1 MPEANLENLIKKLHA
16 TQAWKHK
23 YEIKTLSDGNL
34 QHIPFV
40 DGSPVELGDDAA
52 VIKQDNDYLLLAAE
66 AVHPPLIVNDPY
78 IAGRAAILANVN
90 DIYAMGGRPLAVV
103 DTIISPDTEVS
114 SEIMRG
120 LKDGSNRYGVPI
132 VGGHLTATGHKAAI
146 TVCILGR
153 AKKILSSF
161 HAQPDD
167 VLLHITN
174 LRGSF
179 HPGFQFWNC
188 SSHLSDEEIQRDLSL
203 LTIIAE
209 KGLCDT
215 ARDISMAGILGTA
228 IMMLEL
234 SGVGAQI
241 SLNRLRQPAISS
253 DRFFD
258 WLCCFPS
265 YGFILS
271 VRPWNLTNVQQIFH
285 EFDISCSSIG
295 KVTNGSK
302 VDLVNEDRTAL
313 LWDFNEES
321 FTGFSSPSVAQIHE
335 FKQEQLN

>member
-1 MPEANLENLIKKLHA
+1 MPEANIENLIKKLHA

-23 YEIKTLSDGNL
+23 YEIKTLSDSIL
-34 QHIPFV
+34 KHVPFV

-66 AVHPPLIVNDPY
+66 AVHPPLIDNDPY
-78 IAGRAAILANVN
+78 IAGRASILANVN
-90 DIYAMGGRPLAVV
+90 DIYAMGGKPLAVV
-103 DTIISPDTEVS
+103 DTIISPDIEVS

-120 LKDGSNRYGVPI
+120 LKDGCNRYGVPI

-167 VLLHITN
+167 ILLHITN

-203 LTIIAE
+203 LKTIAE

-228 IMMLEL
+228 LMMLEL

-241 SLNRLRQPAISS
+241 SLNRLRQPGINS

-295 KVTNGSK
+295 KVTEGSK
-302 VDLVNEDRTAL
+302 VDLVNGDQTAL
-313 LWDFNEES
+313 LWDFNEEP
-321 FTGFSSPSVAQIHE
+321 FTGFSSPSVPQIHE

>member
-1 MPEANLENLIKKLHA
+1 M
-16 TQAWKHK
+16 
-23 YEIKTLSDGNL
+23 
-34 QHIPFV
+34 
-40 DGSPVELGDDAA
+40 
-52 VIKQDNDYLLLAAE
+52 
-66 AVHPPLIVNDPY
+66 
-78 IAGRAAILANVN
+78 
-90 DIYAMGGRPLAVV
+90 
-103 DTIISPDTEVS
+103 
-114 SEIMRG
+114 
-120 LKDGSNRYGVPI
+120 
-132 VGGHLTATGHKAAI
+132 
-146 TVCILGR
+146 
-153 AKKILSSF
+153 
-161 HAQPDD
+161 
-167 VLLHITN
+167 
-174 LRGSF
+174 RGSF

-203 LTIIAE
+203 LKIIAE

-228 IMMLEL
+228 LMMLEL

-241 SLNRLRQPAISS
+241 SLNRLRQPGINS

-295 KVTNGSK
+295 KVTEGSK
-302 VDLVNEDRTAL
+302 VDLVNGDQTAL
-313 LWDFNEES
+313 LWDFNEEP
-321 FTGFSSPSVAQIHE
+321 FTGFSSPSVPQIHE